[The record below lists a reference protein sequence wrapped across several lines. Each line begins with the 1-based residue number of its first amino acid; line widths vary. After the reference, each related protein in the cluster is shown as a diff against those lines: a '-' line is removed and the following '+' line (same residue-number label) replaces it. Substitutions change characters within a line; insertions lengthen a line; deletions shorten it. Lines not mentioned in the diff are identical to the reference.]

1 MIDSNLVGLDG
12 FDNFFDILK
21 MKSSQSLF
29 LYFCW
34 QYFPLKKTLTQSKTQ
49 SQGQAPIHAAKSTIL
64 FGLWDQNL
72 GTEYV
77 MFTASSYDWLTNYST
92 DVT

>member
-1 MIDSNLVGLDG
+1 MIDSYLVGLDG

-29 LYFCW
+29 LYFYW
-34 QYFPLKKTLTQSKTQ
+34 QYFPLKKTLTQSMTQ

-64 FGLWDQNL
+64 FR
-72 GTEYV
+72 
-77 MFTASSYDWLTNYST
+77 M
-92 DVT
+92 